1 MNHPKHGSNVKHRIN
16 MIMNVIDLLQPF
28 PPTTC
33 HISQGNRRT
42 SKPKPSLSMSR
53 FNQLIK
59 VKRSTKRHVDIS
71 ILA

>member
-1 MNHPKHGSNVKHRIN
+1 
-16 MIMNVIDLLQPF
+16 MIMNVIDLLEPF

-42 SKPKPSLSMSR
+42 SKLKPYLSMSR

-59 VKRSTKRHVDIS
+59 AKGSTKRHVDILWR
-71 ILA
+71 LAHVNDEASQRYES